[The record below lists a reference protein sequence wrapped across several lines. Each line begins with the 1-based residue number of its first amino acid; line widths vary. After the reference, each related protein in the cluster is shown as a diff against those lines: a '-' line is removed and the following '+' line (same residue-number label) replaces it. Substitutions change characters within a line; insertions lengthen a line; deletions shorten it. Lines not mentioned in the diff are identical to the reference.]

1 MSHENNIAGMNFP
14 TVNVIH
20 DQALVETFVEGIGK
34 NIFILTP
41 SYPFVF
47 IGKLVDVIEDQA
59 VVDVKVTS
67 ISELENRQWF
77 IHIHQIEV
85 YYIQQKGMP
94 RIPELKTNF

>member
-1 MSHENNIAGMNFP
+1 MSHEVDSTEWEYP
-14 TVNVIH
+14 TVNVLH
-20 DQALVETFVEGIGK
+20 DQALVEEFIEGIGK

-41 SYPFVF
+41 SFPYVF

-67 ISELENRQWF
+67 ISELENRQWY

-85 YYIQQKGMP
+85 FYIQQKGQP
-94 RIPELKTNF
+94 RIPELRDDY

>member
-1 MSHENNIAGMNFP
+1 MNFP

-77 IHIHQIEV
+77 IHIHSIEV
-85 YYIQQKGMP
+85 FYIQQKGMP

>member
-1 MSHENNIAGMNFP
+1 MSNESNFAWLNFP
-14 TVNVIH
+14 TTNVIH
-20 DQALVETFVEGIGK
+20 DQALVEDFVNGIGK

-77 IHIHQIEV
+77 IHIHTIEV

-94 RIPELKTNF
+94 KIPELKTNY